1 MKTHHLLKTNKL
13 IFLLHTVTTIF
24 GFVGLMSQL
33 KMAADMAP
41 FQSIIPLILLL
52 AVYVVGLIVFV
63 KGKESLL
70 YTRYVGIA
78 FSVVYFIMMVMAKT
92 GSTFPYMIPLLFAI
106 MFALDK
112 TTLIVPAIAFLII
125 NVIRAVET
133 VAGAAVI
140 TDVIESVMIE
150 MIITILVF
158 ISVIQGLKLLNNF
171 FASSMKE
178 VETTAKKNESI
189 ASKIVEVA
197 SSVSGHTGVMTESLE
212 QILSFTNTVNESM
225 DDIASGTSG
234 TATAIMN
241 QTIRTKEIQKVIDD
255 THESTVKIVEITD
268 AAKDALEEGTKAV
281 NSLFEQ
287 VDNSI
292 QENQVMQQAAAQLQE
307 KTEEVRGITNIIL
320 GISSKTNLLALNA
333 SIEAARAGEAG
344 RGFAVVAEEIRNLA
358 EQTRSE
364 TENITRLIEELSENA
379 KQVTERVSA
388 NVALSNKENQ
398 YAELAS
404 KTFDEIT
411 EKISVL
417 SSEISEISNKVVTLR
432 NSNNQIVDSV
442 NTLSATSEEIS
453 ASTQE
458 ACSVSEKNKGML
470 QEFSDTMSQIVDEIN
485 ELNHYTNE

>member
-1 MKTHHLLKTNKL
+1 MKAYHLLKTNKL
-13 IFLLHTVTTIF
+13 IFLLHTITTIF

-33 KMAADMAP
+33 NMAADMTP
-41 FQSIIPLILLL
+41 IQSIIPMIFLV

-78 FSVVYFIMMVMAKT
+78 FSVVYFLMMIMAKT
-92 GSTFPYMIPLLFAI
+92 GATFPYMIPLLFAI

-112 TTLIVPAIAFLII
+112 KTLIVPATAFLII

-133 VAGAAVI
+133 VAGAAVV

-197 SSVSGHTGVMTESLE
+197 SSVSGHTGAMTESLE

-234 TATAIMN
+234 TANAIMN
-241 QTIRTKEIQKVIDD
+241 QTIQTQEIQEVIDD
-255 THESTVKIVEITD
+255 THESTVKIVEITN
-268 AAKDALEEGTKAV
+268 AARDALAEGTKAV

-287 VDNSI
+287 VDYSI
-292 QENQVMQQAAAQLQE
+292 RENQVMQQATAQLQE
-307 KTEEVRGITNIIL
+307 KTDEAKGITNIIL

-364 TENITRLIEELSENA
+364 TENITHLIEELSENA